1 MQRRTLLEANR
12 TSKSHFL
19 LLDGLR
25 GFAAFC
31 VMLIHFGSWLAVPWI
46 ARNSYLAVD
55 LFFCLSGY
63 VLSHAYM
70 GQARSMSGFDFLRLR
85 LLRLL
90 PLTMLALAISASYLV
105 ARGMLEKAPVP
116 YAELANA
123 LMLSSF
129 SLPNFSA
136 PAAIGGP
143 GFFPLN
149 APQYTILLELSA
161 NLLWWRLRHADLEKI
176 APALAFACLCVL
188 VVTGLGGDTPSTFL
202 AGFPRVGAS
211 FFIGVV
217 LYQLRDRLPEWQG
230 WTAAFWLLVGV
241 MAVLFFWPS
250 ELPRVVQLTWVA
262 LLSPALVAAGARAH
276 CSGRLA
282 SFCSGAGVVS
292 YPLYCLHFP
301 VFCWLNGFYRAFFG
315 QQNFYIEAP
324 IIGFAAII
332 VSLLAHYCYDVPV
345 RHYLRT
351 GRRRARQSAA

>member
-1 MQRRTLLEANR
+1 MQRHSALHGNR

-31 VMLIHFGSWLAVPWI
+31 VMLIHFGSWLAVPWV

-63 VLSHAYM
+63 VLSHAYV
-70 GQARSMSGFDFLRLR
+70 GQARTLGSFDFMRMR

-90 PLTMLALAISASYLV
+90 PLLVLALIVSATYLV
-105 ARGMLEKAPVP
+105 ARATLERTPVP

-136 PAAIGGP
+136 SAAIGGP

-161 NLLWWRLRHADLEKI
+161 NLLWWRLRHTNLEKV
-176 APALAFACLCVL
+176 AAGLALACLCVL
-188 VVTGLGGDTPSTFL
+188 VVTGLGGDTPNTFL

-217 LYQLRDRLPEWQG
+217 LYHMRDRLPAWRG
-230 WTAAFWLLVGV
+230 WTAAFWLLAGA
-241 MAVLFFWPS
+241 MAVLFFWPT
-250 ELPRVVQLTWVA
+250 ELPRAMQLTWVA
-262 LLSPALVAAGARAH
+262 LLSPALVVAGARAD
-276 CSGRLA
+276 
-282 SFCSGAGVVS
+282 CSGALASACKTAGVIS
-292 YPLYCLHFP
+292 YPLYCLHYP
-301 VFCWLNGFYRAFFG
+301 IFCWLNGLYRAFFG
-315 QQNFYIEAP
+315 PQNFMIEAP
-324 IIGFAAII
+324 VIGLVAI
-332 VSLLAHYCYDVPV
+332 VASLAAHYCYDLPV
-345 RHYLRT
+345 RRYF
-351 GRRRARQSAA
+351 GSRRRQARQRVA